1 MNYPFKGSINTFADE
16 DGSLSLLSTL
26 KTHAWSSVL
35 QESESVGLFVH
46 FFSSTTARSS
56 TSGSLVNVVSANIIY
71 MWFFLSCKHACM
83 GAVCL
88 RMPVIGKSYQA
99 EVAGI
104 IRTGSWLWKN
114 GAVPG
119 WRHRAPAGN
128 SDGSVA
134 CGRRG
139 RSARC
144 PAWSRRGQTGWEAC
158 PVDCKGV
165 ESPGWDEEEDWPG
178 MLCWFRWQTETEDAE
193 SPRSQTWR
201 WPRSWGRGCPMQWML
216 NLQGENWM
224 HYLYYKMSIFTP

>member
-1 MNYPFKGSINTFADE
+1 
-16 DGSLSLLSTL
+16 
-26 KTHAWSSVL
+26 
-35 QESESVGLFVH
+35 
-46 FFSSTTARSS
+46 
-56 TSGSLVNVVSANIIY
+56 

-119 WRHRAPAGN
+119 WRRRAPAGN

-144 PAWSRRGQTGWEAC
+144 PAWSWPGQTGWEAC

-165 ESPGWDEEEDWPG
+165 ESPGWDEEEDCPG
-178 MLCWFRWQTETEDAE
+178 TLCWFRWQRLRMLKPEKPDVAVTQD
-193 SPRSQTWR
+193 
-201 WPRSWGRGCPMQWML
+201 WGRVVRCSECWTYK
-216 NLQGENWM
+216 ERIECIICTIKWA
-224 HYLYYKMSIFTP
+224 YLHHNANVK